1 MFFLQIYPL
10 VFCSLAKEMMCSRL
24 WFVLFDKEIYTNWD
38 SDKEM
43 GKDIHKESDEE
54 EGVKMD

>member
-1 MFFLQIYPL
+1 
-10 VFCSLAKEMMCSRL
+10 MMCSRL
-24 WFVLFDKEIYTNWD
+24 WFVLFDKEIQTNWD